1 MSMTRATED
10 DSNRGDEANEDND
23 ESDSGDEANTNNA
36 YGEEDLNL
44 DCATENLL
52 DRVYEAVRDGR
63 SPYELQR
70 DGWYMDH
77 IHEAVGIW
85 YELGAFA
92 RSKEKGISPAQGFE
106 EVAWQQRTF

>member
-1 MSMTRATED
+1 MTRATEVMIAT
-10 DSNRGDEANEDND
+10 GDEASEDTD

-36 YGEEDLNL
+36 YWEENLNL

-52 DRVYEAVRDGR
+52 DRVYEAVRDGQ

-70 DGWYMDH
+70 DGWRMDH

-85 YELGAFA
+85 YELESL
-92 RSKEKGISPAQGFE
+92 REKQGE
-106 EVAWQQRTF
+106 GH